1 MGLKINEK
9 TADYEDKKQ
18 EAIALT
24 RSGRWEEALNRI
36 DECLK
41 ERPADWDLWNA
52 FGVALMKLG
61 RMNEAEE
68 AFRHGLANRPDNRD
82 FSHNLAFVLLEKG
95 QYEEAMEHA
104 LAAIA
109 LSPDSPEI
117 RRTVERIRSV
127 LVKEARRIRKGRTE
141 SKARKDPEYSRL
153 KALTLRADS
162 YLREEMSNL
171 RQKPKLSVI
180 MIVKD
185 EEQYLR
191 ECLESVKDVADEIVI
206 ADTGSTDGSMRI
218 AKEYGAV
225 CIEIPWNED
234 FSEARNASLAKAT
247 GNWALWIDADERLDK
262 GQKELVRSL
271 IAHAADNTGGFTV
284 NIRNYIG
291 NRNNP
296 DAFWHRAVRLFRITP
311 ETRFIGRVHEQV
323 MPSLHTLGYQFVM
336 SHLNLSHY
344 GYLDDLMEG
353 RNKYERFI
361 RMLHRDVDDENL
373 AGLRGFNMFN
383 LGNAY
388 FASKQYEEAI
398 YWLEKA
404 AEGLSFKEEYVI
416 TLYSTWIAS
425 LHSLHR
431 FDEMIA
437 VADRA
442 EKLGIKSST
451 LDFERAH
458 AYLQKGMLD
467 MAERHFKLARERGK
481 TSPSGFVQIGD
492 SAASGYKCLF
502 GLALVSHARKD
513 WKSTE
518 RYARESI
525 EERPTFEDGLFFLA
539 DALMNQNRDEEAI
552 PYLQSLMEVAPEH
565 EEGLV
570 RLGVLLYDK
579 GEYLD
584 AYPHLLRAYKGEK
597 GLSRVVAR
605 FADCAD
611 RLAQYDEALAAYR
624 KAVEMDPT
632 SADLKINLGRVLDK
646 MGEKDAAL
654 KCFSQAILAN
664 PQCANAYFNAADL
677 LYQGGLYVQSAR
689 FLGEGLKRD
698 PGNAGGFLVLG
709 NCFFQL
715 KQYQNACQAWR
726 RVLALMPNHREA
738 LNNIDLAE
746 EILAT
751 QSQAA

>member
-9 TADYEDKKQ
+9 TANYEDKKQ

-24 RSGRWEEALNRI
+24 RSGRWENALIQI

-41 ERPADWDLWNA
+41 ERPDDWDLWNA
-52 FGVALMKLG
+52 RGVAHMKLG
-61 RMNEAEE
+61 GMKEAEE
-68 AFRHGLANRPDNRD
+68 AFRHGLDNCPDNRD

-95 QYEEAMEHA
+95 AYVEAMEHA

-117 RRTVERIRSV
+117 RRTVERIRAV
-127 LVKEARRIRKGRTE
+127 IVKEARRIRKGRTE
-141 SKARKDPEYSRL
+141 GKAKKDPEYARL
-153 KALTLRADS
+153 KALTLRTDAL
-162 YLREEMSNL
+162 LREEISNS
-171 RQKPKLSVI
+171 RPKSKLSVI

-225 CIEIPWNED
+225 CIDIPWNED

-262 GQKELVRSL
+262 GQKDLVRSL
-271 IAHAADNTGGFTV
+271 ITNAADNTGGFMV

-291 NRNNP
+291 DRSNP

-323 MPSLHTLGYQFVM
+323 MPSLHSIGYQFVM
-336 SHLNLSHY
+336 SHVNLSHF

-388 FASKQYEEAI
+388 FASKRYEEAI
-398 YWLEKA
+398 HWLEKA
-404 AEGLSFKEEYVI
+404 AEGLSFAEEYVI
-416 TLYSTWIAS
+416 TLYSTWVAS
-425 LHSLHR
+425 LHNLHR

-442 EKLGIKSST
+442 EKMGIKSSS
-451 LDFERAH
+451 LDFEKAH

-467 MAERHFKLARERGK
+467 MAERHFKLARKRGQ
-481 TSPSGFVQIGD
+481 TSSSFVQIGD

-513 WKSTE
+513 WQSTE
-518 RYARESI
+518 RYARESVD
-525 EERPTFEDGLFFLA
+525 ERPTFEDGLFFLS
-539 DALMNQNRDEEAI
+539 DALMEQKRDEEAI
-552 PYLQSLMEVAPEH
+552 PYLQRLIEVSPGH

-570 RLGVLLYDK
+570 RLGVLHYDR

-597 GLSRVVAR
+597 GMSRVVAR

-611 RLAQYDEALAAYR
+611 RLAQYEEALAAYR

-632 SADLKINLGRVLDK
+632 SADLKINLGRVLIK
-646 MGEKDAAL
+646 MGEKDTAL
-654 KCFSQAILAN
+654 KSFSQAILAN
-664 PQCANAYFNAADL
+664 PQCSNAYFNAADL
-677 LYQGGLYVQSAR
+677 LYQEGLYVQSAR

-698 PGNAGGFLVLG
+698 PGNAGGFFVLG

-726 RVLALMPNHREA
+726 RVLALKPNHREA